1 MLWFLVLTL
10 KLPTI
15 IFKIRSWILRT
26 MDSFSYILFLS
37 FQTSDNYGGIIY
49 SLTVNNYLKIFDIVY
64 LRVLYKSACIAL
76 ITTFICILIAYPFS
90 IFISEKKANIQKILI
105 TLVMLPFLTNSLII
119 TYGWIVL
126 LRKEGVFNS
135 ILKTLNLT
143 SNPISFMY
151 NNLGVFI
158 GLVYTLLPFMI
169 LPVYSSVSKIDKK
182 VLEAASDLG
191 ANAYQ
196 KFMKIILPQTLP
208 GIFNGSLMVFIP
220 AIGMFFIADLLGGG
234 KIMLIGNLI
243 KNQFLVSRNWPFG
256 AAISIFLII
265 ITFILVKFYKK
276 SGGNMDDLGGF

>member
-1 MLWFLVLTL
+1 MNKYSDVRAINDIRLLALDMIHEAGSGHPGIALDAAPILYTL
-10 KLPTI
+10 
-15 IFKIRSWILRT
+15 FKNHMDFDLERKDWI
-26 MDSFSYILFLS
+26 
-37 FQTSDNYGGIIY
+37 N
-49 SLTVNNYLKIFDIVY
+49 
-64 LRVLYKSACIAL
+64 RVLRS
-76 ITTFICILIAYPFS
+76 
-90 IFISEKKANIQKILI
+90 
-105 TLVMLPFLTNSLII
+105 
-119 TYGWIVL
+119 
-126 LRKEGVFNS
+126 
-135 ILKTLNLT
+135 LNLID
-143 SNPISFMY
+143 NPISFMY

-182 VLEAASDLG
+182 VLEAAEDLG
-191 ANAYQ
+191 ANSYQ
-196 KFMKIILPQTLP
+196 KFMKVILPQTLP

-256 AAISIFLII
+256 AAISIFLIV

>member
-1 MLWFLVLTL
+1 MNKNSKSKYIYLSPVIIYAIVLIL
-10 KLPTI
+10 FPI
-15 IFKIRSWILRT
+15 I
-26 MDSFSYILFLS
+26 YILFLS

-49 SLTVNNYLKIFDIVY
+49 SLTLNNYLKIFDIVY
-64 LRVLYKSACIAL
+64 LRVLYKSACIAI

-90 IFISEKKANIQKILI
+90 IFISEKKANTQKILI
-105 TLVMLPFLTNSLII
+105 TLVMIPFFTNSLIR

-135 ILKTLNLT
+135 VLRSLNLID
-143 SNPISFMY
+143 NPISFMY

-182 VLEAASDLG
+182 VLEAAEDLG
-191 ANAYQ
+191 ANSYQ
-196 KFMKIILPQTLP
+196 KFMKVILPQTLP

-256 AAISIFLII
+256 AAISIFLIV

>member
-1 MLWFLVLTL
+1 MNKNSKIKYIYLSPVIIYAIVLIL
-10 KLPTI
+10 FPI
-15 IFKIRSWILRT
+15 I
-26 MDSFSYILFLS
+26 YILFLS

-49 SLTVNNYLKIFDIVY
+49 SLTLNNYLKIFDIVY
-64 LRVLYKSACIAL
+64 LRVLYKSACIAI

-90 IFISEKKANIQKILI
+90 IFISEKKANTQKILI
-105 TLVMLPFLTNSLII
+105 TLVMIPFLTNSLIR

-135 ILKTLNLT
+135 VLRSLNLID
-143 SNPISFMY
+143 NPISFMY

-182 VLEAASDLG
+182 VLEAAEDLG
-191 ANAYQ
+191 ANSYR
-196 KFMKIILPQTLP
+196 KFMKVILPQTLP

-256 AAISIFLII
+256 AAISIFLIV

>member
-1 MLWFLVLTL
+1 MNKNSKSKYIYLSPVIIYAIVLIL
-10 KLPTI
+10 FPI
-15 IFKIRSWILRT
+15 I
-26 MDSFSYILFLS
+26 YILFLS

-49 SLTVNNYLKIFDIVY
+49 SLTLNNYLKIFDIVY
-64 LRVLYKSACIAL
+64 LRVLYKSACIAI

-90 IFISEKKANIQKILI
+90 IFISEKKANTQKILI
-105 TLVMLPFLTNSLII
+105 TLVMIPFLTNSLIR

-126 LRKEGVFNS
+126 LRKEGVFNRVLRS
-135 ILKTLNLT
+135 LNLIYN
-143 SNPISFMY
+143 SIIFMY

-182 VLEAASDLG
+182 VLEAAEDLG
-191 ANAYQ
+191 ANSYQ
-196 KFMKIILPQTLP
+196 KFMKVILPQTLP

-256 AAISIFLII
+256 AAISIFLIV

>member
-1 MLWFLVLTL
+1 MNKNSKSKYIYLTPVIIYAIVL
-10 KLPTI
+10 
-15 IFKIRSWILRT
+15 IL
-26 MDSFSYILFLS
+26 FPILYILFLS

-105 TLVMLPFLTNSLII
+105 TLVMLPFLTNSLIR

>member
-1 MLWFLVLTL
+1 MNKSSKSKYIYLTPVIIYAIFL
-10 KLPTI
+10 
-15 IFKIRSWILRT
+15 IL
-26 MDSFSYILFLS
+26 FPILYILFLS

-49 SLTVNNYLKIFDIVY
+49 SLTLNNYIKIFDIVY
-64 LRVLYKSACIAL
+64 LRVLYKSACIAI

-90 IFISEKKANIQKILI
+90 IFISEKKANTQKILI
-105 TLVMLPFLTNSLII
+105 TLVMIPFLTNSLIR

-135 ILKTLNLT
+135 ALRILNLVN
-143 SNPISFMY
+143 NPISFMY

-182 VLEAASDLG
+182 VLEAAEDLG

-196 KFMKIILPQTLP
+196 KFVKIILPQTLP
-208 GIFNGSLMVFIP
+208 GVFNGSLMVFIP

>member
-1 MLWFLVLTL
+1 MNKNSKSKYIYLTPVIIYAIVL
-10 KLPTI
+10 
-15 IFKIRSWILRT
+15 IL
-26 MDSFSYILFLS
+26 FPILYILFLS

-105 TLVMLPFLTNSLII
+105 TLVMLPFLTNSLIR

-265 ITFILVKFYKK
+265 ITFILVKLYKK

>member
-1 MLWFLVLTL
+1 MNKSSKSKYIYLTPVIIYAIFL
-10 KLPTI
+10 
-15 IFKIRSWILRT
+15 IL
-26 MDSFSYILFLS
+26 FPILYILFLS

-49 SLTVNNYLKIFDIVY
+49 SLTLNNYIKIFDIVY
-64 LRVLYKSACIAL
+64 LRVLYKSACIAI

-90 IFISEKKANIQKILI
+90 IFISEKKANTQKILI
-105 TLVMLPFLTNSLII
+105 TLVMIPFLTNSLIR

-135 ILKTLNLT
+135 VLRILNLVN
-143 SNPISFMY
+143 NPISFMY

-182 VLEAASDLG
+182 VLEAAEDLG

-196 KFMKIILPQTLP
+196 KFVKIILPQTLP
-208 GIFNGSLMVFIP
+208 GVFNGSLMVFIP

>member
-1 MLWFLVLTL
+1 MNKNSKSKYIYLSPVIIYAIVLIL
-10 KLPTI
+10 FPI
-15 IFKIRSWILRT
+15 I
-26 MDSFSYILFLS
+26 YILFLS

-49 SLTVNNYLKIFDIVY
+49 SLTLNNYLKIFDIVY
-64 LRVLYKSACIAL
+64 LRVLYKSACIAI

-90 IFISEKKANIQKILI
+90 IFISEKKANTQKILI
-105 TLVMLPFLTNSLII
+105 TLVMIPFLTNSLIR

-135 ILKTLNLT
+135 VLRSLNLID
-143 SNPISFMY
+143 NPISFMY

-182 VLEAASDLG
+182 VLEAAEDLG
-191 ANAYQ
+191 ANSYQ
-196 KFMKIILPQTLP
+196 KFMKVILPQTLP

-256 AAISIFLII
+256 AAISIFLIV

>member
-1 MLWFLVLTL
+1 MNKNSKSKYIYLSPVIIYAIVLIL
-10 KLPTI
+10 FPI
-15 IFKIRSWILRT
+15 I
-26 MDSFSYILFLS
+26 YILFLS

-49 SLTVNNYLKIFDIVY
+49 SLTLNNYLKIFDIVY
-64 LRVLYKSACIAL
+64 LRVLYKSACIAI

-90 IFISEKKANIQKILI
+90 IFISEKKANTQKILI
-105 TLVMLPFLTNSLII
+105 TLVMIPFLTNSLIR

-135 ILKTLNLT
+135 VLRSLNLID
-143 SNPISFMY
+143 NPISFMY

-169 LPVYSSVSKIDKK
+169 LPVFSLVSKIDKK
-182 VLEAASDLG
+182 VLEAAEDLG
-191 ANAYQ
+191 ANSYQ
-196 KFMKIILPQTLP
+196 KFMKVILPQTLP

-256 AAISIFLII
+256 AAISIFLIV